1 MYRYI
6 EYSDEKIKMNKCI
19 DLYLGK
25 TDKLIS
31 SLPEIR
37 QTFKEI

>member
-19 DLYLGK
+19 DLYLAK
-25 TDKLIS
+25 TGKLIS
-31 SLPEIR
+31 SLPEIC
-37 QTFKEI
+37 